1 MKKLSICA
9 LFLLAC
15 LGCQNKEVGMVRM
28 NVNAVDASMFDDTGF
43 YMINSSKEQMI
54 VLNHMHVDPK
64 TVKAEQNGNTITIHF
79 QKQDSVQEDVLIFSL
94 DTSTLEDPTI
104 RIMDEK
110 GREYAF
116 ETVFVGM

>member
-15 LGCQNKEVGMVRM
+15 LGCQNKEVSMVRM
-28 NVNAVDASMFDDTGF
+28 DVNTVDASMFDDTGF

-79 QKQDSVQEDVLIFSL
+79 QKQASVQEDVLIFSL
-94 DTSTLEDPTI
+94 DTSNLEDPTI

-116 ETVFVGM
+116 ETVFVGV

>member
-1 MKKLSICA
+1 
-9 LFLLAC
+9 
-15 LGCQNKEVGMVRM
+15 MVRM
-28 NVNAVDASMFDDTGF
+28 DVNAVDVSMFDDTGF
-43 YMINSSKEQMI
+43 YMIHSSKEQMI
-54 VLNHMHVDPK
+54 VMNNMHVDPK

-79 QKQDSVQEDVLIFSL
+79 QEQDSVQEDVLIFSL

-110 GREYAF
+110 GREYVF

>member
-15 LGCQNKEVGMVRM
+15 LGCQNKEVSMVRM
-28 NVNAVDASMFDDTGF
+28 DVNTVDASMFDDTGF

-94 DTSTLEDPTI
+94 DTSNLEDPTI

-116 ETVFVGM
+116 ETVFVGV

>member
-9 LFLLAC
+9 LLLLAC
-15 LGCQNKEVGMVRM
+15 LGCQNKEVSMVRM
-28 NVNAVDASMFDDTGF
+28 DVNTVDASMFDDTGF

-64 TVKAEQNGNTITIHF
+64 SVKAEQNGNTITIHF
-79 QKQDSVQEDVLIFSL
+79 QKQASVQEDVLIFSL